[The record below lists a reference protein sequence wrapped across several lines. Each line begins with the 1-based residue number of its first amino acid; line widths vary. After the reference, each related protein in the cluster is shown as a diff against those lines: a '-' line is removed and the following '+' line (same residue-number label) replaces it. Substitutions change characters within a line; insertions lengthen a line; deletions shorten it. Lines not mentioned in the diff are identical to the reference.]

1 MPNPPSVRT
10 EGDVLVL
17 TWPDAGVRAE
27 AEQLRRDRG
36 DLVAAIT
43 WYVKDPTA
51 KYPHLH
57 GGKLNLSSTRERA
70 ALAGVLTA
78 RRSADRRARR

>member
-27 AEQLRRDRG
+27 ARSNSAET
-36 DLVAAIT
+36 AAT
-43 WYVKDPTA
+43 
-51 KYPHLH
+51 
-57 GGKLNLSSTRERA
+57 
-70 ALAGVLTA
+70 
-78 RRSADRRARR
+78 